1 MLIVAKSETLAAGV
15 HKPSLL
21 PIAQL
26 NKYASSAPNFLT
38 GPHIMGSID
47 GLMLAKRGY
56 SLATSVMVS
65 EGEDAG
71 ENTVKRAKGIDSS
84 DFISLSD
91 NADVSRGRFHGDKD
105 REINE
110 LKTTV
115 AELRDEISRW
125 KTVAQ
130 KLKAAAVK

>member
-1 MLIVAKSETLAAGV
+1 
-15 HKPSLL
+15 
-21 PIAQL
+21 
-26 NKYASSAPNFLT
+26 
-38 GPHIMGSID
+38 
-47 GLMLAKRGY
+47 
-56 SLATSVMVS
+56 MVS
-65 EGEDAG
+65 KDENAD
-71 ENTVKRAKGIDSS
+71 ENTVKRVKGIDSS

-91 NADVSRGRFHGDKD
+91 NADASGGRFQGDKD

-130 KLKAAAVK
+130 KLKAAAAK

>member
-1 MLIVAKSETLAAGV
+1 MLIVAKPETLAAGV

-26 NKYASSAPNFLT
+26 KKYAPKTSNYMM
-38 GPHIMGSID
+38 GPHIIGST
-47 GLMLAKRGY
+47 GSVLSLKREYSQAKSVMTSGVGNTGENKAKRI
-56 SLATSVMVS
+56 
-65 EGEDAG
+65 
-71 ENTVKRAKGIDSS
+71 KGTDSS
-84 DFISLSD
+84 DFVSFSD
-91 NADVSRGRFHGDKD
+91 DTDMPGDRIHDD
-105 REINE
+105 RDKEVKE

-130 KLKAAAVK
+130 KLKAVAGK